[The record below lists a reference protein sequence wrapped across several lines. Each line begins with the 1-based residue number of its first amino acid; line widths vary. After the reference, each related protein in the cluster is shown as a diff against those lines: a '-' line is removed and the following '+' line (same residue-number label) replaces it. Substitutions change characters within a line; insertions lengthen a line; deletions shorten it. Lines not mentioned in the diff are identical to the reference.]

1 LGHRLSKHKTT
12 RYARNLM
19 NKKLK
24 VLRIMYRTYE
34 NCEIS
39 FESEAEGTGQ
49 ITICIKNIKST

>member
-1 LGHRLSKHKTT
+1 
-12 RYARNLM
+12 M